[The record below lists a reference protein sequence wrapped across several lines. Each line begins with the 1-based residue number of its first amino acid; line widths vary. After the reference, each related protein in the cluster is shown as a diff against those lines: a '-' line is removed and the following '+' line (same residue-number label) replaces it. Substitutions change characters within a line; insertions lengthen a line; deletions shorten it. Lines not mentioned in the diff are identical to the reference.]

1 MSGDK
6 YYITLKTNNEF
17 QIRVFHNYDD
27 QSPKES
33 MQKVNDYLK
42 SVGKQAITL
51 NEYNTYEEA
60 NKVLNQL
67 VPYDENGINID
78 YELRKYYKYI
88 LDKDSKEELNE
99 IINNFIRDKAFKQ
112 FNSFSMEGLK
122 IKLNHEL
129 KVRND
134 K

>member
-1 MSGDK
+1 MNGDK

-88 LDKDSKEELNE
+88 LDKDSKEELNK
-99 IINNFIRDKAFKQ
+99 IINDFIQNKAFKQ

-129 KVRND
+129 KLRSD